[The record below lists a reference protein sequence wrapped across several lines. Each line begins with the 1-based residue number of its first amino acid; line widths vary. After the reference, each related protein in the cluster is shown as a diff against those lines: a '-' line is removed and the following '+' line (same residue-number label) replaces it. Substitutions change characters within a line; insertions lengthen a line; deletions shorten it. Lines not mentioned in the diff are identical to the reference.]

1 METPVNQSERTIRT
15 VLDANELT
23 PMDVVGVLCIT
34 LVAGLTSGLWGVA
47 AGVLVLAVAAAT
59 TGPLAFVVAQLTAVS
74 FFGDTS
80 LVALGGA
87 QLAAFPLLA
96 SAACAWPPDR
106 SRLVRLAAGYVLAL
120 GVAWALWTSFRWAW
134 QAALVAAVLAAAVA
148 YGLHRYERVALGL
161 VSAPDAGAER

>member
-23 PMDVVGVLCIT
+23 PMDAAGVLCFT
-34 LVAGLTSGLWGVA
+34 LAVSLTDGLWGVA
-47 AGVLVLAVAAAT
+47 GGVLVLAAAAASE
-59 TGPLAFVVAQLTAVS
+59 GPLAFVVAQLTAVS
-74 FFGDTS
+74 LFGDAG
-80 LVALGGA
+80 LVAVGA
-87 QLAAFPLLA
+87 AHLAAFPLLA

-106 SRLVRLAAGYVLAL
+106 ARLARLAAGYVVAL
-120 GVAWALWTSFRWAW
+120 GVAWALWTTLRWAW

-161 VSAPDAGAER
+161 VGATEAER

>member
-1 METPVNQSERTIRT
+1 MNQSERTIRT

-23 PMDVVGVLCIT
+23 PMDVVGVLCVT

-47 AGVLVLAVAAAT
+47 AGVLVLAAATAT

-74 FFGDTS
+74 FFGDAS

-106 SRLVRLAAGYVLAL
+106 SRLARLAAGYVVAL
-120 GVAWALWTSFRWAW
+120 GAAWALWATLRWAW
-134 QAALVAAVLAAAVA
+134 QATLVAVVLAALVA

-161 VSAPDAGAER
+161 VSTSDTGAGR